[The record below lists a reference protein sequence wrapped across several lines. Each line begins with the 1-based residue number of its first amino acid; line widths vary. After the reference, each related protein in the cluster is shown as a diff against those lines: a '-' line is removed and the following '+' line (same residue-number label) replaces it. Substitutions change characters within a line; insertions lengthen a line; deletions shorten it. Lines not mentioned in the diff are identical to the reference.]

1 MIPLLVGVI
10 GALGVF
16 YLYTA
21 AIGWKGVGLAPFDA
35 AKQTKQRKT
44 LSTWMTQAGIV
55 DVTPAEFVVAGV
67 AAALLAGLVAFVA
80 LGAVFPAIAVSV
92 FGATAPTAAYRNR
105 RNRLRSEAREAWPRL
120 IEELRVQTSSIG
132 RSVPVAL
139 LDVGTKSPT
148 APMRA
153 AFGEA
158 NREWL
163 LTTDFARTVRVL
175 KDRLADPSADAVC
188 ETLLVAHDLGGS
200 DLDKRLRSL
209 IDDRSADLEE
219 RRDAVSRQSGVR
231 FARWFTLVVP
241 FGMSVVGMTIG
252 NGRESYRTSAGQIA
266 LLLAVAC
273 TALCWIW
280 ASRIMVLPEQQR
292 VLDK

>member
-1 MIPLLVGVI
+1 MIALLIGVL

-16 YLYTA
+16 YLFTA
-21 AIGWKGVGLAPFDA
+21 AIGWTGFSLAPFDA
-35 AKQTKQRKT
+35 ATERKERKT
-44 LSTWMTQAGIV
+44 FTTWLTQAGIV
-55 DVTPAEFVVAGV
+55 DVTPAEFVVAGL
-67 AAALLAGLVAFVA
+67 AAAVVAGLIAFV
-80 LGAVFPAIAVSV
+80 LFGGLLPAIAVSL
-92 FGATAPTAAYRNR
+92 FGATAPSAAYRKR
-105 RNRLRSEAREAWPRL
+105 REKLRGEAREAWPRL

-139 LDVGTKSPT
+139 LEVGAHAPN

-153 AFGEA
+153 AFEEA
-158 NREWL
+158 HREWL
-163 LTTDFARTVRVL
+163 LTTDFGRTIRVL

-200 DLDKRLRSL
+200 DLDTRLRAL
-209 IDDRSADLEE
+209 IDDRTADLEE

-241 FGMSVVGMTIG
+241 VGMSLVGMTIG
-252 NGRESYRTSAGQIA
+252 DGRDSYRTPQGQLA
-266 LLLAVAC
+266 LLLAVVC
-273 TALCWIW
+273 TLGCWLW
-280 ASRIMVLPEQQR
+280 ASRVMTLPEQKR

>member
-1 MIPLLVGVI
+1 VIALLIGVI

-16 YLYTA
+16 YLFTA
-21 AIGWKGVGLAPFDA
+21 AIGWSGLGIAPFDA
-35 AKQTKQRKT
+35 AKETKPRKT
-44 LSTWMTQAGIV
+44 MTSWMTQAGIV
-55 DVTPAEFVVAGV
+55 DVTPAEFLVAGF
-67 AAALLAGLVAFVA
+67 ATAFVA
-80 LGAVFPAIAVSV
+80 GLLAFVAFGGLLPAIAVGI
-92 FGATAPTAAYRNR
+92 FGATAPAAAYRNR
-105 RNRLRSEAREAWPRL
+105 RTKLRSQAREAWPRI
-120 IEELRVQTSSIG
+120 IEELRVQTSSMG

-139 LDVGTKSPT
+139 LEVGTKAPT
-148 APMRA
+148 VPMRA
-153 AFGEA
+153 AFNAA

-200 DLDKRLRSL
+200 DLDHRLRAL
-209 IDDRSADLEE
+209 IDDRTTDLEE

-241 FGMSVVGMTIG
+241 VGMSLVGMTIG
-252 NGRESYRTSAGQIA
+252 NGRDSYRSASGQLSLLIAVVFTSG
-266 LLLAVAC
+266 
-273 TALCWIW
+273 CWVW
-280 ASRIMVLPEQQR
+280 ASRIMTLPEQQR